1 MRIQATATSM
11 SWIPSESVSG
21 SLRMGFELGF
31 THFDDPLPDAISG
44 VPQVNDLCSKD
55 KFRFANVLTGWAEV
69 EDGKIVDAGMGDESG
84 LVMGSTTVRVGKL
97 GATFRAISLPV
108 LRQDPERGD
117 GQVRFVQ
124 TVGGATGAPL
134 PRPVPHP
141 PFVQWQAPIVWTT
154 LALTLRADGT
164 SQVEMPGASAFPR
177 HWVYDSDGRLALK
190 SGVTEQSQWV
200 SHSFGVRTPWGEK
213 DREALVVAVESALE
227 RELSHDIMRGGET
240 PKVRRLPRGAELSR
254 QGEPGR
260 ELYLVLD
267 GVLTVEVDGKAL
279 AQVGP
284 GAVLGERALLEGGTR
299 TSTLTAAT
307 PVRVAVADVSQ
318 IDMDHLRTLAQSHRR
333 EDQGQAPDPS

>member
-1 MRIQATATSM
+1 
-11 SWIPSESVSG
+11 
-21 SLRMGFELGF
+21 MGFELGF

-44 VPQVNDLCSKD
+44 VPQVNDLCRKD
-55 KFRFANVLTGWAEV
+55 KFRFANVLSGWAEV
-69 EDGKIVDAGMGDESG
+69 EDGKIVEAGVGDDSG

-108 LRQDPERGD
+108 LRQDPERD
-117 GQVRFVQ
+117 DAQVRFVQ

-154 LALTLRADGT
+154 LALTLHADGT
-164 SQVEMPGASAFPR
+164 SEVEMPGASAFPR
-177 HWVYDSDGRLALK
+177 HWVYDSAGKLTLK

-227 RELSHDIMRGGET
+227 RELSNDIMRGGET
-240 PKVRRLPRGAELSR
+240 PQVRRLPRGTELSR
-254 QGEPGR
+254 QGEPGH

-307 PVRVAVADVSQ
+307 PVRVAVADASQ
-318 IDMDHLRTLAQSHRR
+318 INMDHLRALSQSHRR
-333 EDQGQAPDPS
+333 EEQG